1 MKKNFFILAS
11 IIIIILIYT
20 LNNNYYSINIPNLN
34 ISASDNTITSKI
46 AYSDYDLNLGKKFLI
61 KKEST
66 LNVKKDS
73 FVNLRFE
80 EVPDEFSLVLCNPET
95 VIQVN
100 NYDFKAPSEP
110 GIYKYRVIFNKYTKG
125 IIEYLFVLNVTD

>member
-66 LNVKKDS
+66 LKVKKDS

-80 EVPDEFSLVLCNPET
+80 EVPDFFS
-95 VIQVN
+95 
-100 NYDFKAPSEP
+100 
-110 GIYKYRVIFNKYTKG
+110 
-125 IIEYLFVLNVTD
+125 IIVSFEVRGTTPTTSASSTIITCIVVGDII